1 MLFHPMLKKR
11 VKNRKKMLSR
21 KGIGFFFIAILF
33 AMCSFAQKKELGMPY
48 VETISTKEI
57 GYDGPWCGI
66 AQDKTKALCFVN
78 KNGVVV
84 FDGASWNLLETSVTP
99 AIYSDKRGT
108 IYIGTSNQIQTISVS
123 DKGEKKLI
131 PFFSD
136 STKTIGRIAE
146 LSVLNNEIYCI
157 AENSLYVIQNKEFK
171 KIELPFVPRKL
182 MQDRNTLYVAS
193 DNALFDVLQTDVPI
207 FNGNVRVFDAVRTR
221 DAWVLATENGLATIS
236 PDKSLKFLTTEIDSV
251 LRSGQFSCLTKTVDD
266 YVCIGTKSQGLFCI
280 DTDGSLIFSLNDKNG
295 FADNKID
302 GLFADKNGNVWV
314 TTDRGILRIEMNTA
328 ITYFNE
334 NNGLQGRVM
343 KIFRLNGNLEV
354 GTDRGV
360 FSWHDTLFWQINNVS
375 TGETRMYSL
384 KSHSFINYK
393 AQFRHNKI
401 MMYEQLS
408 MSKDT
413 ILVFGK
419 DFNTSWFHEE
429 HENTF
434 VILQELDVTTVAK
447 FVGIDSL
454 LFLGTQSNGVW
465 LLLNKDGNWK
475 EMFLCDWQG
484 LPKDE
489 KHIDV
494 YETSSGVLFSTSQ
507 GLYRCDVAKK
517 NFYKDEKIPLSQF
530 QSETVVR
537 PISEDEDGNLLF
549 AVHTKGVSESQLAVA
564 WNTGEAYTLVT
575 APFFKVHQQNT
586 QVIYPE
592 KGGIVWLGGTDG
604 LVRVDFNK
612 LSSRKTLEDV
622 VVQRIII
629 NGDSVVSRN
638 YNRIL
643 SLPYTLKSITFD
655 FISPEYENRD
665 KILYSCYLEGLEEEM
680 NQFSIWENKKTK
692 EYADLPAGKYV
703 FHVIA
708 RRTDGASSKETTF
721 EFEVRQHPLLS
732 GWAFAFY
739 IIFIVAIILGI
750 TKLRRSRFD
759 REHEIVEKLI
769 DDRIKNMQAE
779 NFKQNF
785 AENQGIFLSNKEITS
800 KLALSRFEDFKDRMF
815 SMYEQKLPKKYYYH
829 NLNHMKD
836 VVEQVEN
843 IGRAE
848 GINDEDMHI
857 LKTAAL
863 LHDAGFMQTY
873 KDHEHAGMELAR
885 QMLPNEGY
893 SQEQIDR
900 ICRLIE
906 CTILTEEPQN
916 LLERIIRDADL
927 DYLGRDDYF
936 PISQEL
942 YKELLEMNLIK
953 ESDFEWCQGQITFL
967 QEHTYYTDYSRK
979 VRNPV
984 KVKHIQWLQEQITKF
999 NNI

>member
-1 MLFHPMLKKR
+1 
-11 VKNRKKMLSR
+11 MLSR

-207 FNGNVRVFDAVRTR
+207 FNGNVRVFEAVRTR
-221 DAWVLATENGLATIS
+221 DAWVLVTENGLATIS
-236 PDKSLKFLTTEIDSV
+236 PDKSLKFLTTEIDLV

-266 YVCIGTKSQGLFCI
+266 YICIGTKSQGLFCI

-354 GTDRGV
+354 GTDRGL

-401 MMYEQLS
+401 MMYEQL
-408 MSKDT
+408 SKDT

-475 EMFLCDWQG
+475 EMFPCDWQG

-494 YETSSGVLFSTSQ
+494 YETSLGVLFSTSQ

-517 NFYKDEKIPLSQF
+517 KFYKDEKIPLSQF

-549 AVHTKGVSESQLAVA
+549 AVHTKGISESQLAVA

-638 YNRIL
+638 YNGIL

-739 IIFIVAIILGI
+739 IIIIVAIILGI

-785 AENQGIFLSNKEITS
+785 AENQGNFLSNKEITS

-953 ESDFEWCQGQITFL
+953 ENDFEWCHGQITFL

>member
-1 MLFHPMLKKR
+1 
-11 VKNRKKMLSR
+11 MLSR

-157 AENSLYVIQNKEFK
+157 AENSLYVIQNKEFR

-182 MQDRNTLYVAS
+182 MQDRNSMYVAS

-207 FNGNVRVFDAVRTR
+207 FNGNVRVNDAVRTR
-221 DAWVLATENGLATIS
+221 DAWVLVTENGLATIS

-266 YVCIGTKSQGLFCI
+266 YICIGTKSQGLFCI

-302 GLFADKNGNVWV
+302 GLFTDNNGNVWV

-343 KIFRLNGNLEV
+343 KIFRRNGNLEV
-354 GTDRGV
+354 GTDRGL

-434 VILQELDVTTVAK
+434 VLLQELDVTTVAK

-454 LFLGTQSNGVW
+454 LFLGTQSNGLW

-475 EMFLCDWQG
+475 EMFPCDWQG

-507 GLYRCDVAKK
+507 GLFRCDVAKK

-564 WNTGEAYTLVT
+564 WNTGETYTLVT

-638 YNRIL
+638 YNGIL

-665 KILYSCYLEGLEEEM
+665 KIWYSCYLEGFEEEM

-692 EYADLPAGKYV
+692 EYVDLPAGKYV

-739 IIFIVAIILGI
+739 IIIIVAIILGI

-779 NFKQNF
+779 NFKEKF
-785 AENQGIFLSNKEITS
+785 AENQGNFLSNKEITS

-953 ESDFEWCQGQITFL
+953 ENDFEWCQGQITFL

-979 VRNPV
+979 GRNPV

>member
-1 MLFHPMLKKR
+1 
-11 VKNRKKMLSR
+11 MLSR

-157 AENSLYVIQNKEFK
+157 AENSLYVIQNKEFR

-221 DAWVLATENGLATIS
+221 DAWVLVTENGLATIS

-251 LRSGQFSCLTKTVDD
+251 LRSGQFSCLTKTVED
-266 YVCIGTKSQGLFCI
+266 YICIGTKSQGLFCI
-280 DTDGSLIFSLNDKNG
+280 DTDGSLIFSLNAKNG

-354 GTDRGV
+354 GTDRGL

-434 VILQELDVTTVAK
+434 VILQKLDVTTVAK

-475 EMFLCDWQG
+475 EMFPCDWQG

-507 GLYRCDVAKK
+507 GLYRCDVKK
-517 NFYKDEKIPLSQF
+517 KSFYKDEKIPLSQF

-564 WNTGEAYTLVT
+564 WNTGKAYTLVT

-638 YNRIL
+638 YNGIL

-739 IIFIVAIILGI
+739 IIIIVAIILGI

-785 AENQGIFLSNKEITS
+785 AENQGNFLSNKEITS

-815 SMYEQKLPKKYYYH
+815 SMYEQKLPKKNYYH

-836 VVEQVEN
+836 VIEQVEN

>member
-1 MLFHPMLKKR
+1 
-11 VKNRKKMLSR
+11 MLSR

-193 DNALFDVLQTDVPI
+193 DNALFDVLQTDVSI

-221 DAWVLATENGLATIS
+221 DAWVLVTENGLATIS

-302 GLFADKNGNVWV
+302 GLFTDNNGNVWV
-314 TTDRGILRIEMNTA
+314 ATDRGILRVEMNTA

-354 GTDRGV
+354 GTDRGL

-429 HENTF
+429 HEKTF

-475 EMFLCDWQG
+475 EMFPCDWQG

-494 YETSSGVLFSTSQ
+494 YETSSDVLFSTSQ

-564 WNTGEAYTLVT
+564 WNTGETYTLVT

-739 IIFIVAIILGI
+739 IIIIVAIILGI

-779 NFKQNF
+779 NFKEKF
-785 AENQGIFLSNKEITS
+785 AENQGNFLSNKEITS

-873 KDHEHAGMELAR
+873 KDHEYAGMELAR

-953 ESDFEWCQGQITFL
+953 ENDFEWCHGQITFL

>member
-1 MLFHPMLKKR
+1 
-11 VKNRKKMLSR
+11 MLSR

-221 DAWVLATENGLATIS
+221 DAWVLVTENGLATIS

-251 LRSGQFSCLTKTVDD
+251 LRFGQFSCLTKTVDD
-266 YVCIGTKSQGLFCI
+266 YICIGTKSQGLFCI

-354 GTDRGV
+354 GTDRGL

-475 EMFLCDWQG
+475 EMFPCDWQG

-517 NFYKDEKIPLSQF
+517 TFYKDEKIPLSQF

-638 YNRIL
+638 YNGIL

-739 IIFIVAIILGI
+739 IIIIVAIILGI

-779 NFKQNF
+779 NFKEKF
-785 AENQGIFLSNKEITS
+785 AENQGNFLSNKEITS

-873 KDHEHAGMELAR
+873 KDHEHTGMELAR

-953 ESDFEWCQGQITFL
+953 ENDFEWCQGQITFL

>member
-1 MLFHPMLKKR
+1 M
-11 VKNRKKMLSR
+11 
-21 KGIGFFFIAILF
+21 
-33 AMCSFAQKKELGMPY
+33 
-48 VETISTKEI
+48 
-57 GYDGPWCGI
+57 
-66 AQDKTKALCFVN
+66 
-78 KNGVVV
+78 
-84 FDGASWNLLETSVTP
+84 
-99 AIYSDKRGT
+99 
-108 IYIGTSNQIQTISVS
+108 
-123 DKGEKKLI
+123 I

-157 AENSLYVIQNKEFK
+157 AENSLYVIQNKEFR

-193 DNALFDVLQTDVPI
+193 DNALFDVLQTDVSI

-221 DAWVLATENGLATIS
+221 DAWVLVTENGLATIS

-266 YVCIGTKSQGLFCI
+266 YICIGTKSQGLFCI

-314 TTDRGILRIEMNTA
+314 TTDQGILRIEMNTA

-343 KIFRLNGNLEV
+343 KIFRRNGNLEV
-354 GTDRGV
+354 GTDRGL

-475 EMFLCDWQG
+475 EMFPCVWQG
-484 LPKDE
+484 LPKND

-507 GLYRCDVAKK
+507 GLFRCDVTKK
-517 NFYKDEKIPLSQF
+517 SFYKDEKIPLSQF

-549 AVHTKGVSESQLAVA
+549 AVHKKGVSESQLAVA

-638 YNRIL
+638 YNGIL

-665 KILYSCYLEGLEEEM
+665 KILYSCYLEGLEEEK

-692 EYADLPAGKYV
+692 EYVDLPAGKYV

-739 IIFIVAIILGI
+739 IIIIVAIILGI

-779 NFKQNF
+779 NFKEKF
-785 AENQGIFLSNKEITS
+785 SDNQGNFLSNKVLTS

-893 SQEQIDR
+893 SQELIDR

-953 ESDFEWCQGQITFL
+953 ENDFEWCQGQITFL

>member
-1 MLFHPMLKKR
+1 
-11 VKNRKKMLSR
+11 
-21 KGIGFFFIAILF
+21 
-33 AMCSFAQKKELGMPY
+33 MPY

-207 FNGNVRVFDAVRTR
+207 FNGNVRVNDAVRTR
-221 DAWVLATENGLATIS
+221 DAWVLVTENGLATIS

-251 LRSGQFSCLTKTVDD
+251 LRSGQFSCLTKTVED
-266 YVCIGTKSQGLFCI
+266 YICIGTKSQGQFCI
-280 DTDGSLIFSLNDKNG
+280 DTDGSLIFSLNAKNG

-354 GTDRGV
+354 GTDRGL

-475 EMFLCDWQG
+475 EMFPCDWQG

-530 QSETVVR
+530 QSETVVC

-549 AVHTKGVSESQLAVA
+549 AVHTKGISESQLAVA
-564 WNTGEAYTLVT
+564 WNTGETYTLVT

-638 YNRIL
+638 YNGIL

-739 IIFIVAIILGI
+739 IIIIVAIILGI

-779 NFKQNF
+779 NFKEKF
-785 AENQGIFLSNKEITS
+785 AENQGNFLSNKEITS

-953 ESDFEWCQGQITFL
+953 ENDFEWCQGQITFL

-984 KVKHIQWLQEQITKF
+984 KVKHIQCLQEQITKF

>member
-1 MLFHPMLKKR
+1 
-11 VKNRKKMLSR
+11 MLSR

-193 DNALFDVLQTDVPI
+193 DDALFDVLQTDVPI

-221 DAWVLATENGLATIS
+221 DAWVLVTENGLATIS

-280 DTDGSLIFSLNDKNG
+280 DTDGSLIFSLNAKNG

-302 GLFADKNGNVWV
+302 GLFTDNNGNVWV
-314 TTDRGILRIEMNTA
+314 ATDRGILRVEMNTA

-354 GTDRGV
+354 GTDRGL

-408 MSKDT
+408 VSKDT

-475 EMFLCDWQG
+475 EMFPCDWQG

-612 LSSRKTLEDV
+612 LSSRKALEDV

-638 YNRIL
+638 YNGIL

-739 IIFIVAIILGI
+739 IIIIVAIILGI

-785 AENQGIFLSNKEITS
+785 AENQGNFLSNKEITS

-936 PISQEL
+936 PVSQEL

-953 ESDFEWCQGQITFL
+953 ENDFEWCQGQITFL

>member
-193 DNALFDVLQTDVPI
+193 DNALFDVLQTDVSI

-221 DAWVLATENGLATIS
+221 DAWVLVTENGLATIS

-251 LRSGQFSCLTKTVDD
+251 LRSGLFSCLTKTVDD
-266 YVCIGTKSQGLFCI
+266 YICIGTKSQGLFCI

-375 TGETRMYSL
+375 TGKTRMYSL

-475 EMFLCDWQG
+475 EMFPCDWQG

-507 GLYRCDVAKK
+507 GLYRCDVTKK
-517 NFYKDEKIPLSQF
+517 SFYKDEKIPLSQF

-638 YNRIL
+638 YNGIL

-739 IIFIVAIILGI
+739 IIIIVAIILGI

-785 AENQGIFLSNKEITS
+785 AENQGNFLSNKEITS

-900 ICRLIE
+900 ICCLIE

>member
-1 MLFHPMLKKR
+1 
-11 VKNRKKMLSR
+11 MLSR

-157 AENSLYVIQNKEFK
+157 AENSLYVIQNKEFR

-207 FNGNVRVFDAVRTR
+207 FNGNVRVFEAVRTR
-221 DAWVLATENGLATIS
+221 DAWVLVTENGLATIS
-236 PDKSLKFLTTEIDSV
+236 PDKSLKFLTTEIDLV

-302 GLFADKNGNVWV
+302 RLFADKNGNVWV

-343 KIFRLNGNLEV
+343 KIFRRNGNLEV
-354 GTDRGV
+354 GTDRGL

-475 EMFLCDWQG
+475 EMFPCDWQG

-549 AVHTKGVSESQLAVA
+549 AVHTKGISESQLAVA
-564 WNTGEAYTLVT
+564 WNTGKAYTLVT

-638 YNRIL
+638 YNGIL

-665 KILYSCYLEGLEEEM
+665 KILYSCYLEGFEEEM

-739 IIFIVAIILGI
+739 IIIIVAIILGI

-785 AENQGIFLSNKEITS
+785 AENQGNFLSNKEITS

-900 ICRLIE
+900 ICCLIE

-953 ESDFEWCQGQITFL
+953 ENDFEWCHGQITFL

>member
-1 MLFHPMLKKR
+1 MLKKR

-193 DNALFDVLQTDVPI
+193 DDALFDVLQTDVPI

-221 DAWVLATENGLATIS
+221 DAWVLVTENGLATIS

-280 DTDGSLIFSLNDKNG
+280 DTDGSLIFSLNAKNG

-302 GLFADKNGNVWV
+302 GLFTDNNGNVWV
-314 TTDRGILRIEMNTA
+314 ATDRGILRVEMNTA

-354 GTDRGV
+354 GTDRGL

-408 MSKDT
+408 VSKDT

-475 EMFLCDWQG
+475 EMFPCDWQG

-507 GLYRCDVAKK
+507 GLYRCDVTKK
-517 NFYKDEKIPLSQF
+517 SFYKDEKIPLSQL

-549 AVHTKGVSESQLAVA
+549 AVHTKGISESQLAVA
-564 WNTGEAYTLVT
+564 WNTGKAYTLVT

-638 YNRIL
+638 YNGIL

-665 KILYSCYLEGLEEEM
+665 KILYSCYLEGFEEEM

-692 EYADLPAGKYV
+692 EYVDLPAGKYV

-739 IIFIVAIILGI
+739 IIIIVAIILGI

-785 AENQGIFLSNKEITS
+785 AENQGNFLSNKEITS

-953 ESDFEWCQGQITFL
+953 ENDFEWCHGQITFL

-984 KVKHIQWLQEQITKF
+984 KVKHIQCLQEQITKF

>member
-1 MLFHPMLKKR
+1 
-11 VKNRKKMLSR
+11 MLSR

-207 FNGNVRVFDAVRTR
+207 FNGNVRVNDAVRTR
-221 DAWVLATENGLATIS
+221 DAWVLVTENGLATIS

-251 LRSGQFSCLTKTVDD
+251 LRSGQFSCLTKTVED
-266 YVCIGTKSQGLFCI
+266 YICIGTKSQGQFCI
-280 DTDGSLIFSLNDKNG
+280 DTDGSLIFSLNAKNG

-354 GTDRGV
+354 GTDRGL

-475 EMFLCDWQG
+475 EMFPCDWQG

-530 QSETVVR
+530 QSETVVC

-549 AVHTKGVSESQLAVA
+549 AVHTKGISESQLAVA
-564 WNTGEAYTLVT
+564 WNTGETYTLVT

-638 YNRIL
+638 YNGIL

-739 IIFIVAIILGI
+739 IIIIVAIILGI

-779 NFKQNF
+779 NFKEKF
-785 AENQGIFLSNKEITS
+785 AENQGNFLSNKEITS

-953 ESDFEWCQGQITFL
+953 ENDFEWCQGQITFL

-984 KVKHIQWLQEQITKF
+984 KVKHIQCLQEQITKF

>member
-1 MLFHPMLKKR
+1 
-11 VKNRKKMLSR
+11 MLSR

-108 IYIGTSNQIQTISVS
+108 IYIGTSQIQTISVS

-221 DAWVLATENGLATIS
+221 DAWVLVTENGLATIS

-251 LRSGQFSCLTKTVDD
+251 LRSGQFSCLTKTVED
-266 YVCIGTKSQGLFCI
+266 YICIGTKSQGLFCI
-280 DTDGSLIFSLNDKNG
+280 DTDGSLIFSLNAKNG

-343 KIFRLNGNLEV
+343 KISRLNGNLEV
-354 GTDRGV
+354 GTDRGL

-475 EMFLCDWQG
+475 EMFPCDWQG

-564 WNTGEAYTLVT
+564 WNTGETYTLVT

-665 KILYSCYLEGLEEEM
+665 KIMYSCYLEGLEEEM

-692 EYADLPAGKYV
+692 EYTDLPAGKYV

-739 IIFIVAIILGI
+739 IIIIVAIILGI

-785 AENQGIFLSNKEITS
+785 AENQGNFLSNKEITS

-953 ESDFEWCQGQITFL
+953 ENDFEWCHGQITFL

>member
-1 MLFHPMLKKR
+1 
-11 VKNRKKMLSR
+11 MLSR

-207 FNGNVRVFDAVRTR
+207 FNGNVRVNDAVRTR
-221 DAWVLATENGLATIS
+221 DAWVLVTENGLATIS

-251 LRSGQFSCLTKTVDD
+251 LRSGQFSCQTKTVDD

-302 GLFADKNGNVWV
+302 GLFTDNNGNVWV
-314 TTDRGILRIEMNTA
+314 ATDRGILRVEMNTA

-354 GTDRGV
+354 GTDRGL

-408 MSKDT
+408 VSKDT

-475 EMFLCDWQG
+475 EMFPCDWQG

-530 QSETVVR
+530 QSETAVR

-564 WNTGEAYTLVT
+564 WNTGETYTLVT

-638 YNRIL
+638 YNGIL

-739 IIFIVAIILGI
+739 IIIIVAIILGI

-779 NFKQNF
+779 NFKEKF
-785 AENQGIFLSNKEITS
+785 AENQGNFLSNKEITS

-873 KDHEHAGMELAR
+873 KDHEHAGIELAR

-936 PISQEL
+936 PVSQEL

-953 ESDFEWCQGQITFL
+953 ENDFEWCQGQITFL

>member
-1 MLFHPMLKKR
+1 
-11 VKNRKKMLSR
+11 MLSR

-193 DNALFDVLQTDVPI
+193 DNALFDVLQTDVSI

-221 DAWVLATENGLATIS
+221 DAWVLVTENGLATIS

-251 LRSGQFSCLTKTVDD
+251 LRSGLFSCLTKTVDD
-266 YVCIGTKSQGLFCI
+266 YICIGTKSQGLFCI

-375 TGETRMYSL
+375 TGKTRMYSL

-475 EMFLCDWQG
+475 EMFPCDWQG

-507 GLYRCDVAKK
+507 GLYRCDVTKK
-517 NFYKDEKIPLSQF
+517 SFYKDEKIPLSQF

-638 YNRIL
+638 YNGIL

-739 IIFIVAIILGI
+739 IIIIVAIILGI

-785 AENQGIFLSNKEITS
+785 AENQGNFLSNKEITS

-900 ICRLIE
+900 ICCLIE

>member
-1 MLFHPMLKKR
+1 
-11 VKNRKKMLSR
+11 MLSR

-193 DNALFDVLQTDVPI
+193 DDALFDVLQTDVPI

-221 DAWVLATENGLATIS
+221 DAWVLVTENGLATIS

-354 GTDRGV
+354 GTDRGL

-401 MMYEQLS
+401 MMYEQL
-408 MSKDT
+408 SKDT

-475 EMFLCDWQG
+475 EMFPCDWQG

-507 GLYRCDVAKK
+507 GLYRCDVTKK
-517 NFYKDEKIPLSQF
+517 SFYKDEKIPLSQF

-638 YNRIL
+638 YNGIL
-643 SLPYTLKSITFD
+643 SLPYTLKSISFD

-692 EYADLPAGKYV
+692 EYVDLPAGKYV

-739 IIFIVAIILGI
+739 IIIIVAIILGI

-785 AENQGIFLSNKEITS
+785 AENQGNFLSNKEITS

-953 ESDFEWCQGQITFL
+953 ENDFEWCQGQITFL

-984 KVKHIQWLQEQITKF
+984 KVKHIQCLQEQITKF

>member
-1 MLFHPMLKKR
+1 
-11 VKNRKKMLSR
+11 MLSR

-108 IYIGTSNQIQTISVS
+108 IYIGMSNQIQTISVS

-136 STKTIGRIAE
+136 STKTIGRIVE

-157 AENSLYVIQNKEFK
+157 AENSLYVIQNKEFR

-221 DAWVLATENGLATIS
+221 DAWVLVTENGLATIS

-354 GTDRGV
+354 GTDRGL

-434 VILQELDVTTVAK
+434 VILQKLDVTTVAK

-475 EMFLCDWQG
+475 EMFPCDWQG

-507 GLYRCDVAKK
+507 GLYRCDVKK
-517 NFYKDEKIPLSQF
+517 KSFYKDEKIPLSQF

-564 WNTGEAYTLVT
+564 WNTGETYTLVT

-638 YNRIL
+638 YNGIL

-708 RRTDGASSKETTF
+708 RRTDGASSKETMF

-739 IIFIVAIILGI
+739 IIIIVAIILGI

-785 AENQGIFLSNKEITS
+785 AENQGNFLSNKEITS

-984 KVKHIQWLQEQITKF
+984 KVKHIQCLQEQITKF

>member
-1 MLFHPMLKKR
+1 
-11 VKNRKKMLSR
+11 MLSR

-221 DAWVLATENGLATIS
+221 DAWVLVTENGLATIS

-266 YVCIGTKSQGLFCI
+266 YICIGTKSQGLFCI

-343 KIFRLNGNLEV
+343 KIFRRNGNLEV
-354 GTDRGV
+354 GTDRGIYTLSNGRLGQFFNAPCNSMVVYNGQLLAGTATGLYNVITKEHYFTNLVKKV
-360 FSWHDTLFWQINNVS
+360 FVVENELIIITKDQISFCQESKGTYPSILPVLQITLPDIEITTIAS
-375 TGETRMYSL
+375 
-384 KSHSFINYK
+384 IK
-393 AQFRHNKI
+393 A
-401 MMYEQLS
+401 
-408 MSKDT
+408 
-413 ILVFGK
+413 
-419 DFNTSWFHEE
+419 
-429 HENTF
+429 
-434 VILQELDVTTVAK
+434 
-447 FVGIDSL
+447 DSL
-454 LFLGTQSNGVW
+454 LFLGTQSDGLWLIQKTENG
-465 LLLNKDGNWK
+465 NH
-475 EMFLCDWQG
+475 EFLPCVWQG

-507 GLYRCDVAKK
+507 GLYRCDVTKK
-517 NFYKDEKIPLSQF
+517 SFYKDEKIPLSQF

-549 AVHTKGVSESQLAVA
+549 AVHTKGISESQLAVA

-638 YNRIL
+638 YNGIL

-692 EYADLPAGKYV
+692 EYVDLPAGKYV

-739 IIFIVAIILGI
+739 IIIIVAIILGV
-750 TKLRRSRFD
+750 TKLRRSHFA

-779 NFKQNF
+779 NFKENF
-785 AENQGIFLSNKEITS
+785 AENQGNFLSNKEITS
-800 KLALSRFEDFKDRMF
+800 KLALSRFEDLKDRMF

-873 KDHEHAGMELAR
+873 KDHEHVGMELAR

-953 ESDFEWCQGQITFL
+953 EGDFEWCQGQIKFL

-999 NNI
+999 NNII

>member
-1 MLFHPMLKKR
+1 
-11 VKNRKKMLSR
+11 MLSR

-221 DAWVLATENGLATIS
+221 DAWVLVTENGLATIS

-251 LRSGQFSCLTKTVDD
+251 LRSGQFSCLTKTGDD
-266 YVCIGTKSQGLFCI
+266 YICIGTKSQGLFCI

-354 GTDRGV
+354 GTDRGL
-360 FSWHDTLFWQINNVS
+360 FLWHDTLFWQINNVS

-475 EMFLCDWQG
+475 EMFPCDWQG

-564 WNTGEAYTLVT
+564 WNTGETYTLVT

-638 YNRIL
+638 YNGIL

-692 EYADLPAGKYV
+692 EYVDLPAGKYV

-739 IIFIVAIILGI
+739 IIIIVAIILGI

-785 AENQGIFLSNKEITS
+785 AENQGNFLSNKEITS

-815 SMYEQKLPKKYYYH
+815 SMYEQKLPKKNYYH

-836 VVEQVEN
+836 VIEQVEN

-984 KVKHIQWLQEQITKF
+984 KVKHIQCLQEQITKF

>member
-1 MLFHPMLKKR
+1 
-11 VKNRKKMLSR
+11 MLSR

-221 DAWVLATENGLATIS
+221 DAWVLVTENGLATIS

-343 KIFRLNGNLEV
+343 KIFRRNGNLEV
-354 GTDRGV
+354 GTDRGL

-401 MMYEQLS
+401 MMYEQL
-408 MSKDT
+408 SKDT

-475 EMFLCDWQG
+475 EMFPCDWQG

-507 GLYRCDVAKK
+507 GLYRCDVTKK
-517 NFYKDEKIPLSQF
+517 SFYKDEKIPLSQF
-530 QSETVVR
+530 QNETVVH

-638 YNRIL
+638 YNGIL

-692 EYADLPAGKYV
+692 EYVDLPAGKYV

-708 RRTDGASSKETTF
+708 RRTDGTSSKETTF

-739 IIFIVAIILGI
+739 IIIIVAVILGI

-785 AENQGIFLSNKEITS
+785 AENQGNFLSNKEITS

-953 ESDFEWCQGQITFL
+953 ENDFEWCHGQITFL

>member
-1 MLFHPMLKKR
+1 
-11 VKNRKKMLSR
+11 MLSR

-108 IYIGTSNQIQTISVS
+108 IYIGMSNQIQTISVS

-136 STKTIGRIAE
+136 STKTIGRIVE

-157 AENSLYVIQNKEFK
+157 AENSLYVIQNKEFR

-221 DAWVLATENGLATIS
+221 DAWVLVTENGLATIS

-266 YVCIGTKSQGLFCI
+266 YVCIGTKSQGLLCI

-343 KIFRLNGNLEV
+343 KIFRRNGNLEV
-354 GTDRGV
+354 GTDRGL

-408 MSKDT
+408 KDTIKDT

-419 DFNTSWFHEE
+419 DFNTSWFYEE

-434 VILQELDVTTVAK
+434 VILQKLDVTTVAK

-475 EMFLCDWQG
+475 EMFPCDWQG

-507 GLYRCDVAKK
+507 GLYRCDVKK
-517 NFYKDEKIPLSQF
+517 KSFYKDEKIPLSQF

-638 YNRIL
+638 YNGIL
-643 SLPYTLKSITFD
+643 SLPYTLKSISFD

-665 KILYSCYLEGLEEEM
+665 KILYSCYLEGLEEEK

-739 IIFIVAIILGI
+739 IIIIVAIILGI

-785 AENQGIFLSNKEITS
+785 AENQGNFLSNKEITS

-953 ESDFEWCQGQITFL
+953 ENDFEWCHGQITFL

>member
-1 MLFHPMLKKR
+1 
-11 VKNRKKMLSR
+11 MLSR

-131 PFFSD
+131 PFFSN

-171 KIELPFVPRKL
+171 KFELPFVPRKL

-193 DNALFDVLQTDVPI
+193 DNALFDVLQTEVPI

-266 YVCIGTKSQGLFCI
+266 YICIGTKSQGLFCI

-354 GTDRGV
+354 GTDRGL

-475 EMFLCDWQG
+475 EMFPCDWQG

-507 GLYRCDVAKK
+507 GLYRCDVKK
-517 NFYKDEKIPLSQF
+517 KSFYKDEKIPLSQF

-564 WNTGEAYTLVT
+564 WNTGETYTLVT

-638 YNRIL
+638 YNGIL

-739 IIFIVAIILGI
+739 IIIIVAIILGI

-785 AENQGIFLSNKEITS
+785 AENQGNFLSNKEITS

-953 ESDFEWCQGQITFL
+953 ENDFEWCQGQITFL

>member
-221 DAWVLATENGLATIS
+221 DAWVLVTENGLATIS

-251 LRSGQFSCLTKTVDD
+251 LRSGQFSCQTKTVDD

-429 HENTF
+429 HENAF

-475 EMFLCDWQG
+475 EMFPCDWQG

-517 NFYKDEKIPLSQF
+517 KFYKDEKIPLSQF

-564 WNTGEAYTLVT
+564 WNTGETYTLVT

-638 YNRIL
+638 YNGIL

-680 NQFSIWENKKTK
+680 NQFSIWENKKIK

-739 IIFIVAIILGI
+739 IIIIVAIILGI

-785 AENQGIFLSNKEITS
+785 AENQGNFLSNKEITS

-953 ESDFEWCQGQITFL
+953 ENDFEWCHGQITFL

>member
-1 MLFHPMLKKR
+1 
-11 VKNRKKMLSR
+11 MLSR

-171 KIELPFVPRKL
+171 KIDLPFVPRKL

-221 DAWVLATENGLATIS
+221 DAWVLVTENGLATIS

-354 GTDRGV
+354 GTDRGL
-360 FSWHDTLFWQINNVS
+360 FSWHDTLFWQINSVS
-375 TGETRMYSL
+375 TGDTRMYSL

-475 EMFLCDWQG
+475 EMFPCDWQG

-564 WNTGEAYTLVT
+564 WNTGETYTLVT

-638 YNRIL
+638 YNGIL

-739 IIFIVAIILGI
+739 IIIIVAIILGI

-785 AENQGIFLSNKEITS
+785 AENQGNFLSNKEITS

-936 PISQEL
+936 PVSQEL

-953 ESDFEWCQGQITFL
+953 ENDFEWCQGQITFL

>member
-1 MLFHPMLKKR
+1 
-11 VKNRKKMLSR
+11 MLSR

-221 DAWVLATENGLATIS
+221 DAWVLVTENGLATIS

-343 KIFRLNGNLEV
+343 KIFRRNENLEV
-354 GTDRGV
+354 GTDRGL

-408 MSKDT
+408 KDTIKDT

-475 EMFLCDWQG
+475 EMFPCDWQG

-517 NFYKDEKIPLSQF
+517 KFYKDEKIPLSQF

-549 AVHTKGVSESQLAVA
+549 AVHTKGISESQLAVA

-638 YNRIL
+638 YNGIL

-739 IIFIVAIILGI
+739 IIIIVAIILGI

-785 AENQGIFLSNKEITS
+785 AENQGNFLSNKEITS

-900 ICRLIE
+900 ICCLIE

-984 KVKHIQWLQEQITKF
+984 KVKHIQWLQDQITKF

>member
-1 MLFHPMLKKR
+1 
-11 VKNRKKMLSR
+11 MLSR

-207 FNGNVRVFDAVRTR
+207 FNGNVRVNDAVRTR
-221 DAWVLATENGLATIS
+221 DAWVLVTENGLATIS

-251 LRSGQFSCLTKTVDD
+251 LRSGQFSCQTKTVDD

-302 GLFADKNGNVWV
+302 GLFTDNNGNVWV
-314 TTDRGILRIEMNTA
+314 ATDRGILRVEMNTA

-354 GTDRGV
+354 GTDRGL

-408 MSKDT
+408 VSKDT

-475 EMFLCDWQG
+475 EMFPCDWQG

-530 QSETVVR
+530 QSETAVR

-564 WNTGEAYTLVT
+564 WNTGETYTLVT

-638 YNRIL
+638 YNGIL

-739 IIFIVAIILGI
+739 IIIIVAIILGI

-779 NFKQNF
+779 NFKEKF
-785 AENQGIFLSNKEITS
+785 AENQGNFLSNKEITS

-936 PISQEL
+936 PVSQEL

-953 ESDFEWCQGQITFL
+953 ENDFEWCQGQITFL

>member
-157 AENSLYVIQNKEFK
+157 TENSLYVIQNKEFK

-221 DAWVLATENGLATIS
+221 DAWVLVTENGLATIS

-354 GTDRGV
+354 GTDRGL

-393 AQFRHNKI
+393 ALFRHNKI

-408 MSKDT
+408 MPKDT

-419 DFNTSWFHEE
+419 DFNTFWFHEE

-475 EMFLCDWQG
+475 EMFPCDWQG

-564 WNTGEAYTLVT
+564 WNTGKAYTLVT

-612 LSSRKTLEDV
+612 LSSRKALEDV

-638 YNRIL
+638 YNGIL

-739 IIFIVAIILGI
+739 IIIIVAIILGI

-785 AENQGIFLSNKEITS
+785 AENQGNFLSNKEITS

-936 PISQEL
+936 PVSQEL

-953 ESDFEWCQGQITFL
+953 ENDFEWCQGQITFL

>member
-1 MLFHPMLKKR
+1 
-11 VKNRKKMLSR
+11 MLSR

-221 DAWVLATENGLATIS
+221 DAWVLVTENGLATIS

-280 DTDGSLIFSLNDKNG
+280 DTDGSLIFALNGRKG
-295 FADNKID
+295 FVDNKID

-354 GTDRGV
+354 GTDRGL

-475 EMFLCDWQG
+475 EMFPCDWQG

-549 AVHTKGVSESQLAVA
+549 AVHTKGISESQLAVA

-638 YNRIL
+638 YNGIL

-739 IIFIVAIILGI
+739 IIIIVAIILGI

-785 AENQGIFLSNKEITS
+785 AENQGNFLSNKEITS

-900 ICRLIE
+900 ICCLIE

-953 ESDFEWCQGQITFL
+953 ENDFEWCYGQITFL

>member
-1 MLFHPMLKKR
+1 
-11 VKNRKKMLSR
+11 MLSR
-21 KGIGFFFIAILF
+21 KGIGFFFIAIMF

-123 DKGEKKLI
+123 DKGEKNLI

-221 DAWVLATENGLATIS
+221 DAWVLVTENGLATIS

-251 LRSGQFSCLTKTVDD
+251 LRSGQFSCQTKTVDD

-354 GTDRGV
+354 GTDRGL

-429 HENTF
+429 PENTF
-434 VILQELDVTTVAK
+434 VILQKLDVTTVAK

-475 EMFLCDWQG
+475 EMFPCDWQG

-507 GLYRCDVAKK
+507 GLYRCDVTKK
-517 NFYKDEKIPLSQF
+517 SFYKDEKIPLSQF

-564 WNTGEAYTLVT
+564 WNTGKAYTLVT

-612 LSSRKTLEDV
+612 LSSRKTLEGV

-638 YNRIL
+638 YNGIL

-739 IIFIVAIILGI
+739 IIILVAIILGI

-779 NFKQNF
+779 NFKQNS
-785 AENQGIFLSNKEITS
+785 AENQGNFLSNKEITS

-953 ESDFEWCQGQITFL
+953 ENDFEWCQGQITFL

>member
-1 MLFHPMLKKR
+1 
-11 VKNRKKMLSR
+11 MLSR

-48 VETISTKEI
+48 VETLSTKEI

-193 DNALFDVLQTDVPI
+193 DNALFNVLQTDVPI
-207 FNGNVRVFDAVRTR
+207 FNGNVRVNDAVRTR
-221 DAWVLATENGLATIS
+221 DAWVLVTENGLATIS

-280 DTDGSLIFSLNDKNG
+280 DTDGSLIFSLNDKNR

-354 GTDRGV
+354 GTDRGL

-393 AQFRHNKI
+393 AHFRHNKI

-434 VILQELDVTTVAK
+434 VILQKLDVTTVAK

-475 EMFLCDWQG
+475 EMFPCDWQG

-549 AVHTKGVSESQLAVA
+549 AVHTKGISESQLAVA
-564 WNTGEAYTLVT
+564 WNTGEAYTLVM

-638 YNRIL
+638 YNGIL
-643 SLPYTLKSITFD
+643 SLPYTLKSISFD

-692 EYADLPAGKYV
+692 EYVDLPAGKYV

-739 IIFIVAIILGI
+739 IIIIVAIILGI

-785 AENQGIFLSNKEITS
+785 AENQGNFLSNKEITS

-967 QEHTYYTDYSRK
+967 QEHTYHTDYSRK

-984 KVKHIQWLQEQITKF
+984 KVKHIQCLQEQITKF

>member
-1 MLFHPMLKKR
+1 
-11 VKNRKKMLSR
+11 MLSR

-157 AENSLYVIQNKEFK
+157 AENSLYVIQNKEFR

-207 FNGNVRVFDAVRTR
+207 FNGNVRVFEAVRTR
-221 DAWVLATENGLATIS
+221 DAWVLVTENGLATIS
-236 PDKSLKFLTTEIDSV
+236 PDKSLKFLTTEIDLV

-302 GLFADKNGNVWV
+302 RLFADKNGNVWV

-343 KIFRLNGNLEV
+343 KIFRRNGNLEV
-354 GTDRGV
+354 GTDRGL

-475 EMFLCDWQG
+475 EMFPCDWQG

-564 WNTGEAYTLVT
+564 WNTGKAYTLVT

-638 YNRIL
+638 YNGIL

-665 KILYSCYLEGLEEEM
+665 KILYSCYLEGFEEEM

-739 IIFIVAIILGI
+739 IIIIVAIILGI

-785 AENQGIFLSNKEITS
+785 AENQGNFLSNKEITS

-900 ICRLIE
+900 ICCLIE

-953 ESDFEWCQGQITFL
+953 ENDFEWCHGQITFL

>member
-1 MLFHPMLKKR
+1 
-11 VKNRKKMLSR
+11 MLSR

-99 AIYSDKRGT
+99 TIYSDKRGT

-221 DAWVLATENGLATIS
+221 DAWVLVTENGLATIS

-266 YVCIGTKSQGLFCI
+266 YICIGTKSQGLFCI

-354 GTDRGV
+354 GTDRGL

-475 EMFLCDWQG
+475 EMFPCDWQG

-564 WNTGEAYTLVT
+564 WNTGETYTLVT

-638 YNRIL
+638 YNGIL
-643 SLPYTLKSITFD
+643 SLPYTLKSISFD

-692 EYADLPAGKYV
+692 EYVDLPAGKYV

-739 IIFIVAIILGI
+739 IIIIVAIILGI

-769 DDRIKNMQAE
+769 DDRIKNMQSE

-785 AENQGIFLSNKEITS
+785 AENQGNFLSNKEITS

-953 ESDFEWCQGQITFL
+953 ENDFEWCHGQITFL

-984 KVKHIQWLQEQITKF
+984 KVKHIQCLQEQITKF

>member
-1 MLFHPMLKKR
+1 
-11 VKNRKKMLSR
+11 MLSR

-123 DKGEKKLI
+123 NKGEKKLI

-157 AENSLYVIQNKEFK
+157 AENSLYVIQNKEFR

-221 DAWVLATENGLATIS
+221 DSWVLVTENGLATIS

-354 GTDRGV
+354 GTDRGL

-475 EMFLCDWQG
+475 EMFSCDWQG

-507 GLYRCDVAKK
+507 GLYRCDVTKK
-517 NFYKDEKIPLSQF
+517 SFYKDEKIPLSQF

-564 WNTGEAYTLVT
+564 WNTGETYTLVT

-638 YNRIL
+638 CNGIL

-665 KILYSCYLEGLEEEM
+665 KILYSCYLEGLEDEM

-692 EYADLPAGKYV
+692 EYADLSAGKYV

-739 IIFIVAIILGI
+739 IIIIVAIILGI

-785 AENQGIFLSNKEITS
+785 AENQGNFLSNKEITS

-815 SMYEQKLPKKYYYH
+815 SMYEQELPKKYYYH

-885 QMLPNEGY
+885 QLLPNEGY
-893 SQEQIDR
+893 SQEQVDR

-953 ESDFEWCQGQITFL
+953 ENDFEWCQGQITFL

>member
-1 MLFHPMLKKR
+1 
-11 VKNRKKMLSR
+11 MLSR

-207 FNGNVRVFDAVRTR
+207 FNGNVRVNDAVRTR
-221 DAWVLATENGLATIS
+221 DAWVLVTENGLATIS

-251 LRSGQFSCLTKTVDD
+251 LRSGQFSCQTKTVDD

-302 GLFADKNGNVWV
+302 GLFTDNNGNVWV
-314 TTDRGILRIEMNTA
+314 ATDRGILRVEMNTA

-354 GTDRGV
+354 GTDRGL

-475 EMFLCDWQG
+475 EMFPCDWQG

-517 NFYKDEKIPLSQF
+517 NFNKDEKIPLSQF

-564 WNTGEAYTLVT
+564 WNTGETYTLVT

-638 YNRIL
+638 YNGIL

-708 RRTDGASSKETTF
+708 RRTDGASSKETMF

-739 IIFIVAIILGI
+739 IIIIVAIILGI

-785 AENQGIFLSNKEITS
+785 AENQGNFLSNKEITS

-836 VVEQVEN
+836 VIEQVEN

-953 ESDFEWCQGQITFL
+953 EIDFEWCHGQITFL

>member
-1 MLFHPMLKKR
+1 
-11 VKNRKKMLSR
+11 MLSR

-157 AENSLYVIQNKEFK
+157 AENSLYVIQNKEFR

-221 DAWVLATENGLATIS
+221 DAWVLVTENGLATIS

-343 KIFRLNGNLEV
+343 KIFRRNGNLEV
-354 GTDRGV
+354 GTDRGL

-475 EMFLCDWQG
+475 EMFPCDWQG

-507 GLYRCDVAKK
+507 GLYRCDVTKK
-517 NFYKDEKIPLSQF
+517 SFYKDEKIPLSQF

-612 LSSRKTLEDV
+612 LSSRKTLENV

-638 YNRIL
+638 YNGIL

-708 RRTDGASSKETTF
+708 RLTDGASSKETTF

-739 IIFIVAIILGI
+739 IIIIVAIILGI

-785 AENQGIFLSNKEITS
+785 AENQGNFLSNKEITS

-953 ESDFEWCQGQITFL
+953 ENDFEWCHGQITFL

-984 KVKHIQWLQEQITKF
+984 KVKHIQCLQEQITKF

>member
-1 MLFHPMLKKR
+1 
-11 VKNRKKMLSR
+11 
-21 KGIGFFFIAILF
+21 
-33 AMCSFAQKKELGMPY
+33 MPY

-193 DNALFDVLQTDVPI
+193 DDALFDVLQTDVPI

-221 DAWVLATENGLATIS
+221 DAWLLVTENGLATIS

-354 GTDRGV
+354 GTDRGL

-475 EMFLCDWQG
+475 EMFPCDWQG

-564 WNTGEAYTLVT
+564 WNTGETYTLVT

-665 KILYSCYLEGLEEEM
+665 KIMYSCYLEGLEEEM

-692 EYADLPAGKYV
+692 EYTDLPAGKYV

-739 IIFIVAIILGI
+739 IIIIVAIILGI

-769 DDRIKNMQAE
+769 DDRIKNMEAE

-785 AENQGIFLSNKEITS
+785 AENQGNFLSNKEITS

-953 ESDFEWCQGQITFL
+953 ENDFEWCHGQITFL